1 MNELEDKNTKKKK
14 KVTKLDNKLKRY
26 KNAMQIIE
34 YNQNELIKKDIIK
47 SSLNVL
53 ETTQN
58 DILDDIPTESL
69 EDFLTEIIALH
80 IPFKGPFVEEIISNA
95 VVTPVIAI
103 SKYGLK
109 SIDDIL
115 FYSET
120 KMTKD
125 DYIKKIE
132 DIKNNS
138 LKFSGNLIK
147 NMNRPTDKNELI
159 VELYKQ
165 CYKNYDSD
173 EACKRITSD
182 FGITRSDLDTIKS
195 LVIYIAQNPESMNYE
210 GDKMTSEHLKTLGIL
225 Q

>member
-1 MNELEDKNTKKKK
+1 MNELEDKNTELEK
-14 KVTKLDNKLKRY
+14 KVTELDNKLKRY

-69 EDFLTEIIALH
+69 EEFLTEIIALH

-120 KMTKD
+120 NDEEMKD
-125 DYIKKIE
+125 VKNVVKWIQKNHHKI
-132 DIKNNS
+132 
-138 LKFSGNLIK
+138 L
-147 NMNRPTDKNELI
+147 
-159 VELYKQ
+159 
-165 CYKNYDSD
+165 
-173 EACKRITSD
+173 
-182 FGITRSDLDTIKS
+182 
-195 LVIYIAQNPESMNYE
+195 
-210 GDKMTSEHLKTLGIL
+210 
-225 Q
+225 